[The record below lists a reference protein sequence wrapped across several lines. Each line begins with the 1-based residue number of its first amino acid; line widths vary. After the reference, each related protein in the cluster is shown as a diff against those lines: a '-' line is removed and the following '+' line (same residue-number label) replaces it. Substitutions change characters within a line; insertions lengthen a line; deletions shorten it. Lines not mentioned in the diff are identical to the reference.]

1 MAFKQHRYGAHLVH
15 HLGGKLGICEDIDC
29 IEEKCEKRHPYECKF
44 GIRCRFRKNNECMY
58 LHATL
63 ASDDGKFQALK
74 KQFETKLASLENNI
88 AKMEKIQA
96 EKDAAIKSLNGK
108 CEKFEKSLV
117 SIEHLKE
124 HLENKT
130 SIINGL
136 EIKLEELEK
145 FHQKHNKQHE
155 KKLKDLENSVKQ
167 RKSKDVI
174 PETEVENK
182 KKCDKCDYTTSSRQ
196 GLLLLLLHL
205 PLKR

>member
-1 MAFKQHRYGAHLVH
+1 MPPKKSQTKPSKTRASEKCH
-15 HLGGKLGICEDIDC
+15 HHNRGYCKSKDECENKHSEDICEDIDC

-63 ASDDGKFQALK
+63 VSDDGKFQALK
-74 KQFETKLASLENNI
+74 KQLENKLTSLENNI

-117 SIEHLKE
+117 SMEHFKE

-136 EIKLEELEK
+136 EIKLEELEQ
-145 FHQKHNKQHE
+145 FNQQELN
-155 KKLKDLENSVKQ
+155 
-167 RKSKDVI
+167 
-174 PETEVENK
+174 
-182 KKCDKCDYTTSSRQ
+182 Y
-196 GLLLLLLHL
+196 L
-205 PLKR
+205 PVR